1 MNLVAV
7 AGQLKQD
14 EGFSATPYKDS
25 VGVLTIGY
33 GTNISKISETEA
45 LMLLHS
51 RLIDSNDDLLK
62 ALPWVEEL
70 DDVRSGVLL
79 NMTYNM
85 GIFSLLQFHDTLA
98 AVRSGNWQA
107 AHDGMLASLWAKQV
121 GPRADRLAGM
131 MLTGQ
136 EIK

>member
-1 MNLVAV
+1 MNLAAV
-7 AGQLKQD
+7 AEDLKRD

-33 GTNISKISETEA
+33 GTNISKISENEA

-51 RLIDSNDDLLK
+51 RLIDAADDVIK
-62 ALPWVEEL
+62 ALPWAESL
-70 DDVRSGVLL
+70 DDVRSGVLV
-79 NMTYNM
+79 NMCYNM
-85 GIFSLLQFHDTLA
+85 GIARLSEFVNTLA
-98 AVRSGNWQA
+98 AVQAGNWQA
-107 AHDGMLASLWAKQV
+107 AHDGMLDSLWAKQV